1 VLVSLTIIHVKLTKL
16 QYFLYVV
23 VKNYE
28 KEKLLHFRWEK
39 NPFEKKKA
47 NGLRRNEDQ
56 LMRRL
61 LNTINNPSED
71 KTYQMNGH
79 DEQEEVDMIYLLK
92 PYMLPVDFPRK

>member
-1 VLVSLTIIHVKLTKL
+1 
-16 QYFLYVV
+16 
-23 VKNYE
+23 
-28 KEKLLHFRWEK
+28 
-39 NPFEKKKA
+39 
-47 NGLRRNEDQ
+47 LRRNEDQ